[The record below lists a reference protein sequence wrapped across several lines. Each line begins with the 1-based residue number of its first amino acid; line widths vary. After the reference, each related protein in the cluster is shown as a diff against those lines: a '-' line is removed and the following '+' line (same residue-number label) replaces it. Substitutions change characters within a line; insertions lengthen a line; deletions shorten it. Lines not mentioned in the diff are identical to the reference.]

1 MGSVDQLFKDFNKQ
15 FKSEFCTKG
24 AVTNYCQRIPFS
36 SKGAEYLLYGGIPR
50 GRITELAGEEGGGK
64 TTLSLDV
71 VSNAQKL
78 FQLEFDEEIEKLSSI
93 EKPTKQQ
100 TNRLLELRE
109 RGPLQ
114 VLWIDCENTFDEE
127 WAGTLGVDVSNL
139 YFMSPQS
146 QSAEQIFEMA
156 SQIIDTGEIGLCV
169 IDSLGMMVSQQAYD
183 KSIEDK
189 TYGGIAM
196 ALTVFSKKI
205 EMICAK
211 TNCALIGI
219 NQVRDN
225 MNAGYG
231 GPSTVTPGGRCWR
244 HSCSV
249 RLQLRKSE
257 FFDEQYKK
265 VKNSTENPY
274 GHHIQISVVKTKI
287 CKPNR
292 KLGSFTLVYES
303 GIASLIDLVD
313 LLLKYDLIVQGGA
326 WFSFVNPET
335 EEIYTDEEGATIKV
349 QGQQNIPV
357 FLTQNPDILE
367 RYNNFVDGK
376 IQA

>member
-1 MGSVDQLFKDFNKQ
+1 
-15 FKSEFCTKG
+15 
-24 AVTNYCQRIPFS
+24 
-36 SKGAEYLLYGGIPR
+36 
-50 GRITELAGEEGGGK
+50 
-64 TTLSLDV
+64 
-71 VSNAQKL
+71 
-78 FQLEFDEEIEKLSSI
+78 
-93 EKPTKQQ
+93 
-100 TNRLLELRE
+100 
-109 RGPLQ
+109 
-114 VLWIDCENTFDEE
+114 
-127 WAGTLGVDVSNL
+127 
-139 YFMSPQS
+139 
-146 QSAEQIFEMA
+146 
-156 SQIIDTGEIGLCV
+156 
-169 IDSLGMMVSQQAYD
+169 
-183 KSIEDK
+183 
-189 TYGGIAM
+189 
-196 ALTVFSKKI
+196 
-205 EMICAK
+205 MICAK

-303 GIASLIDLVD
+303 GIAGLIDLVD

-335 EEIYTDEEGATIKV
+335 GEIYTDEEGATIKV